1 MRRTMWIPWLGI
13 AMCMSLLGV
22 WGCGED
28 LQQSFDTA
36 QFEEQQGNQTH
47 AIELYQHIIQS
58 DPESEL
64 AKKARERLVELKK

>member
-1 MRRTMWIPWLGI
+1 
-13 AMCMSLLGV
+13 MCVCWLGV

-47 AIELYQHIIQS
+47 AIELYEHIIQISPKS
-58 DPESEL
+58 DL
-64 AKKARERLVELKK
+64 AKKARERLAEMKRGQAE